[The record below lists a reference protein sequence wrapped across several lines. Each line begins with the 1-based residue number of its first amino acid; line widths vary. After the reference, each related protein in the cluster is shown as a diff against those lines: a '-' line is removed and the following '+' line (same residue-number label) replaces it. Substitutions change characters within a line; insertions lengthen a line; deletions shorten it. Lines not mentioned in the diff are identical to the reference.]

1 MLERVIELSPCGSL
15 TFIETEF
22 GKPHTTKG
30 LGNCFAH
37 QCILAKV
44 PGRAHGLR
52 KASQPAII
60 AETAMIIAETGITD
74 AIMTITTLGA
84 GLDRPISK
92 GGINRMPGAVLKPQS
107 QFSSP
112 ALGQNQPQ
120 FPQGGP
126 IGLAVGT
133 IAAGAEIRL

>member
-1 MLERVIELSPCGSL
+1 LVFYGGCG
-15 TFIETEF
+15 FIAT
-22 GKPHTTKG
+22 
-30 LGNCFAH
+30 
-37 QCILAKV
+37 
-44 PGRAHGLR
+44 
-52 KASQPAII
+52 AII
-60 AETAMIIAETGITD
+60 AEIATIIAATEITCD
-74 AIMTITTLGA
+74 HDRDHDGRRGA

-92 GGINRMPGAVLKPQS
+92 GGINRMPGAVLRPQS

-133 IAAGAEIRL
+133 VAAGAEIRLEVFL